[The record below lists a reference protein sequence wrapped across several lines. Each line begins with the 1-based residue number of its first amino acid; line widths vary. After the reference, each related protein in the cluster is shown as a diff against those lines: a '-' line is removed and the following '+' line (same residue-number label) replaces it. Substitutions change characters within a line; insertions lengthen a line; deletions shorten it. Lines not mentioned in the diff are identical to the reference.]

1 MQGGSVQRRGVWTWF
16 RWEEQL
22 GTRMGHLG
30 GWREHLGGAKTCF
43 GAFLGTPGGWGG
55 FVEARG
61 SIPEQ
66 KPEIGK
72 KNSTNNIG
80 MLFPCCLLLWSLLD
94 YRGPFGTVDC
104 LNQEFIQG
112 GEGFHLQLPV
122 LQGGAVVSVG
132 AVILHSILGLALT
145 HFPDLHHLP

>member
-1 MQGGSVQRRGVWTWF
+1 MHSIGGPADTWMKRYLHAGGF
-16 RWEEQL
+16 SSEERYMDL
-22 GTRMGHLG
+22 VPMGGAAGDSDGSLG
-30 GWREHLGGAKTCF
+30 GGREHLGGAKTCF

-80 MLFPCCLLLWSLLD
+80 MLFPCCL
-94 YRGPFGTVDC
+94 F
-104 LNQEFIQG
+104 
-112 GEGFHLQLPV
+112 
-122 LQGGAVVSVG
+122 
-132 AVILHSILGLALT
+132 
-145 HFPDLHHLP
+145 

>member
-1 MQGGSVQRRGVWTWF
+1 MDLVPMGGAAGDSDGS
-16 RWEEQL
+16 
-22 GTRMGHLG
+22 LG
-30 GWREHLGGAKTCF
+30 GGREHLGGAKTCF

-94 YRGPFGTVDC
+94 YRGPFGTDDC
-104 LNQEFIQG
+104 
-112 GEGFHLQLPV
+112 
-122 LQGGAVVSVG
+122 
-132 AVILHSILGLALT
+132 
-145 HFPDLHHLP
+145 

>member
-1 MQGGSVQRRGVWTWF
+1 MKRYLHAGGFSS
-16 RWEEQL
+16 EERYMDL
-22 GTRMGHLG
+22 VPMGGAAGDSDGSLG
-30 GWREHLGGAKTCF
+30 GGREHLGGAKTCF

-80 MLFPCCLLLWSLLD
+80 MLFPCCL
-94 YRGPFGTVDC
+94 F
-104 LNQEFIQG
+104 
-112 GEGFHLQLPV
+112 
-122 LQGGAVVSVG
+122 
-132 AVILHSILGLALT
+132 
-145 HFPDLHHLP
+145 